1 MRRKTVFALLISLL
15 LSIIYNKHLHQL
27 FENERHFSHLST
39 VEREMSFRTE
49 MGFYLNYYKRIADQ
63 KDITN
68 DNSLMG
74 SINSIIN
81 DNLSEFPNTINGLKK
96 FNIYPELI
104 IGLTYRSFN
113 QILNYLGIDPLINC
127 WIVNRGHNLSPV
139 ESCEGISDHLYFY
152 LNSIF
157 IFNCIVCGLI
167 FLNSYIIS
175 GFSIF
180 GGLLS
185 VLMFGYNHSNCS
197 RVQWTPNLRE
207 SFGYPIYLLL
217 HCYINFCIESQSQL
231 NGFITVVIVMAFIIC
246 WQFSQF
252 ILFSQLISLFL
263 TFKCLQT
270 RLSKN
275 SFLNNLFKF
284 NFYAILFSTVIMFF
298 NTFLFTSLYFSFI
311 VSNLIMNFLLTNL
324 RLNDKMLGMTKIKAR
339 IIRIGMKC
347 LSVFSLTVILKVLI
361 SSLIGNRDDSHIW
374 YLLLS
379 KLSNYRDFH
388 TLLYTCS
395 PEFDFLPLE
404 DIKSMT
410 LTALMPLSI
419 IVIIISIIKWPN
431 KPVIQFNVIQTVL
444 FMFMALFIMRL
455 KLLFVPQLCIMTG
468 LLCRSS
474 SLNLR
479 NITVFALLISLSSR
493 YGIQNIKN
501 QYNIIG
507 EYFNEPL
514 EELIEFTISSTHP
527 NSVFAGI
534 QT

>member
-1 MRRKTVFALLISLL
+1 MRSKTVFALLISLL

-27 FENERHFSHLST
+27 FENDRHFSHLST
-39 VEREMSFRTE
+39 LEREMSFRTE
-49 MGFYLNYYKRIADQ
+49 MGFYFNYYKRIADQ
-63 KDITN
+63 KDIIN
-68 DNSLMG
+68 KKNGNSLMG

-81 DNLSEFPNTINGLKK
+81 DNLTEFPNTINALKK

-113 QILNYLGIDPLINC
+113 AMLNYLGIDPLINC
-127 WIVNRGHNLSPV
+127 WIVNRGHDLSDV
-139 ESCEGISDHLYFY
+139 ESCEGISDHFYFY
-152 LNSIF
+152 VNSIF
-157 IFNCIVCGLI
+157 AFNSIVCGLV

-175 GFSIF
+175 GFSLF

-217 HCYINFCIESQSQL
+217 HCYINYCLESQSQL
-231 NGFITVVIVMAFIIC
+231 NCLITVVIVVALLIC

-252 ILFSQLISLFL
+252 ILFSQLICLFL

-270 RLSKN
+270 TLSKY

-284 NFYAILFSTVIMFF
+284 NFYALLFSIVIMFF

-311 VSNLIMNFLLTNL
+311 VSNLIMNFILTNFK
-324 RLNDKMLGMTKIKAR
+324 LNAMLGITRIKAR
-339 IIRIGMKC
+339 LFKIGINC

-374 YLLLS
+374 HLLLS
-379 KLSNYRDFH
+379 KVSNYRDFH

-395 PEFDFLPLE
+395 AEFDFLPLE

-410 LTALMPLSI
+410 LTALIPVSI

-474 SLNLR
+474 LNLR
-479 NITVFALLISLSSR
+479 NMTLFALLISLSSR
-493 YGIQNIKN
+493 YGIENIKN
-501 QYNIIG
+501 QYSVIG
-507 EYFNEPL
+507 EYFNQPL
-514 EELIEFTISSTHP
+514 EQLIQFTISSTHP

-534 QT
+534 